1 MRIKAAITAQD
12 RSAWNRWIRLS
23 GATAASAA
31 LVAAALPLWPAAP
44 AGAATVGAG
53 VVTLAGSAGT
63 LPAGSATVVVEAELA
78 ENINAAGVPQ
88 TLEDVPVATQAIT
101 TGSFSVPVPASA
113 TLAQAEQQGHGNVNF
128 NVVVVS
134 GTHMTSQYVPAP
146 LTPAAAP
153 GNKAA
158 LAVVADKVIQVPAFP
173 AYRAASA
180 VQQSALTATPEII
193 PPAGCTWKAWG
204 SQYQDATRIGEVHVA
219 NATGVSDTFEFSN
232 QNDLS
237 ITVGLSASDPDGN
250 FSASGT
256 ITLTNSLKAGG
267 GTTFPAGTVQ
277 YADDDTVYQ
286 EYQGDGD
293 TCPGWPLTTPYK
305 IQAVSSEDDVFHG
318 TNTPGVNPWGG
329 CLKDSLHAVLPPH
342 SYWDYDQSKSE
353 YYSGIASWYGFTFG
367 GSDGFTTD
375 VQHDYNSTS
384 SSPTTYI
391 CGPKDGLTAPESPI
405 LYNTP

>member
-1 MRIKAAITAQD
+1 M
-12 RSAWNRWIRLS
+12 
-23 GATAASAA
+23 
-31 LVAAALPLWPAAP
+31 
-44 AGAATVGAG
+44 
-53 VVTLAGSAGT
+53 VTLAGSAGT

-78 ENINAAGVPQ
+78 KNINAAGVPQ

-113 TLAQAEQQGHGNVNF
+113 TLTQAELQGHGNVNF

-134 GTHMTSQYVPAP
+134 GTSMTSQYVPAP

-153 GNKAA
+153 GSKAA
-158 LAVVADKVIQVPAFP
+158 LAVVADNVIQVPAFP
-173 AYRAASA
+173 AYRKASAASA
-180 VQQSALTATPEII
+180 QQSALNATPGII
-193 PPAGCTWKAWG
+193 VSGCTWNAWG
-204 SQYQDATRIGEVHVA
+204 SEYQDATRIGEVHVA
-219 NATGVSDTFEFSN
+219 NVTGVSDRFEFGS
-232 QNDLS
+232 QNDLT
-237 ITVGLSASDPDGN
+237 ITVGLSASDPDGD

-256 ITLTNSLKAGG
+256 ITLTNSMKAGG
-267 GTTFPAGTVQ
+267 GTTFPAGPVQ
-277 YADDDTVYQ
+277 YVDDHMIYQ

-305 IQAVSSEDDVFHG
+305 IQAVGSEDDVFHG

-329 CLKDSLHAVLPPH
+329 CLNDPLHAELPPH
-342 SYWDYDQSKSE
+342 SYWNHDLSKSE
-353 YYSGIASWYGFTFG
+353 YYNGIASWFGFTFG

-375 VQHDYNSTS
+375 VLHYYSSTV

-391 CGPKDGLTAPESPI
+391 CGPKDGLSAPDSPI